1 MLTGKP
7 KWSYRPAD
15 INASVSS
22 PPAIVRD
29 LAIAPYGAAN
39 PGAVIAVSLSTGK
52 AVWRGADPARNA
64 TVVATNDM
72 AYVQTKDG
80 IFLAL
85 DAATGQEVWRRAF
98 SKRRV
103 CVSRPVIVDGVVYV
117 TGGMVDK
124 RAKLAHVVGRVHAGA
139 VLVGVTETAL
149 VAFGTSSGKTAWELL
164 SMYNL
169 SSPSI
174 AVAGNLLYF

>member
-149 VAFGTSSGKTAWELL
+149 VAFDTSSGRTAWELP

-174 AVAGNLLYF
+174 AVAGNVLYF